1 LCEQT
6 QLTNNSSALD
16 LLAKLI
22 EHKPSVFSWQR
33 FVDTE
38 HADNFQHLLSIGILR
53 HSSNAGSICC
63 NACDAVHSVRVEFLG
78 GARYRAYCHDVGYYD
93 VDSDHLRVFE
103 PDLAAMTKK
112 IARGLGIPARVPSRE
127 IVTEVLY
134 DLGKRK
140 FGPYTTR
147 MCLARRLDRKEE
159 FDRTNAALVQ
169 ISDRSPALILSTTPW
184 EKTGGTLPSRHAILW
199 LPDVAELDGDVI
211 SFEEGAFL
219 AKLRGEDTAF
229 RRGGIGYDFS
239 PGFRSAVV
247 GDQQYEFTKKQA
259 EAVEILFDALKTG
272 RRKVHQ
278 DEIKGF
284 LGTNQRIGQLFRGRG
299 HCHPAYGTLI
309 RYDRE
314 GYYWL
319 EL

>member
-1 LCEQT
+1 MVFLA
-6 QLTNNSSALD
+6 QLVEHEAL
-16 LLAKLI
+16 AF
-22 EHKPSVFSWQR
+22 HWQR
-33 FVDTE
+33 FADTE
-38 HADNFQHLLSIGILR
+38 HADDFQRLVSIGFLQ
-53 HSSNAGSICC
+53 HVGNTASISCQI
-63 NACDAVHSVRVEFLG
+63 CDTLHSVRAEFVG
-78 GARYRAYCHDVGYYD
+78 GGRYRAYCPDVGYCD
-93 VDSDHLRVFE
+93 VDPDQLRVFE
-103 PDLAAMTKK
+103 PDLTGLTKK
-112 IARGLGIPARVPSRE
+112 MARGLGIPVR
-127 IVTEVLY
+127 ILTKEVIPKFLY

-140 FGPYTTR
+140 FGPYASR
-147 MCLARRLDRKEE
+147 VYFARCLDRKERFE
-159 FDRTNAALVQ
+159 QLHAALIQ
-169 ISDRSPALILSTTPW
+169 ISDKSPVLILSTTPW
-184 EKTGGTLPSRHAILW
+184 EQTAGTLPARHAILW
-199 LPDVAELDGDVI
+199 LPHVAE
-211 SFEEGAFL
+211 FERDTVLFHEGAFL
-219 AKLRGEDTAF
+219 SKLRGEDTAF

-259 EAVEILFDALKTG
+259 EAVEVLFDAVKAG